1 MTNPVG
7 RPRKIPVTVTLDP
20 DEITD
25 TPHELFPADDG
36 SEARAIDRI
45 QVTRIEH
52 GNRMFSPMLFDP
64 ADLPDLASLASKYG
78 GGRYEL
84 IGRYKGHVVARTKYD
99 LPGAPKPMYDEEDQK
114 PANVAALPQQ
124 INPAPQGADMMQ
136 MFMVMMQTMMQSQS
150 QMMLAL
156 MNGSGDRSKEYVHS
170 MQALH
175 DRHAA
180 ESSAASQNML
190 AMVKE
195 LAVTKTGGGESSDNF
210 FRGVEFMRTFTSSQI
225 ENAKA
230 AAGGDDGLD
239 GLLGTLM
246 QAVQGFQAFQNMP
259 AVVPVVAAGVP
270 IAAAGVPIAAP
281 DMIG

>member
-1 MTNPVG
+1 MPPG
-7 RPRKIPVTVTLDP
+7 RPRKIVDVTLDP
-20 DEITD
+20 DEITE

-52 GNRMFSPMLFDP
+52 GNRIYAPMMFSPE
-64 ADLPDLASLASKYG
+64 DLTDLASLANKFG

-84 IGRYKGHVVARTKYD
+84 IGRFRGHVVARTKYD
-99 LPGAPKPMYDEEDQK
+99 LPGAPKPMYDEEEAK
-114 PANVAALPQQ
+114 PVNAPPPQQ
-124 INPAPQGADMMQ
+124 ISTAPAGADMMQ

-180 ESSAASQNML
+180 ESGVASQNML

-195 LAVTKTGGGESSDNF
+195 LASSKAGGGESSDNF
-210 FRGVEFMRTFTSSQI
+210 FRGVEFMRTFTQSQI

-246 QAVQGFQAFQNMP
+246 QAVQGFQAFQGP
-259 AVVPVVAAGVP
+259 PQAAVPPVTEVVA
-270 IAAAGVPIAAP
+270 
-281 DMIG
+281 